1 MPAGRGLASGRAR
14 WGAGQGL
21 RPAGAQSPR
30 SPGQPGQPGRPG
42 WAVDWGMGDWGDA
55 EHAWEDLV
63 GRAGSS
69 VEAMMQEGDE
79 ISTSFRVPRG
89 WAAPCEAG
97 GADGGAPPRGVENG
111 SGGAMSKQQG
121 IRLAGTAATG
131 FLWSM
136 GSLMVYSVLPVFMRE
151 ELGISNTRIGLLEGT
166 AIFCASSSKVLAGV
180 ASDAFSRVAVIAVG
194 AAITLLVKPMFAV
207 APLLPAVVGTS
218 STFLFLWLT
227 KILDRVAK
235 GVRGAPTDAL
245 LSDLSGKRWRGRAF
259 ALNQSASTM
268 GGVLGTFA
276 ASTLML
282 LSRSNHSVVFAAA
295 FVPAALAMVILL
307 KVVWKEPTDQGVGQD
322 EAAGQQPEAEV
333 IPAEDDGQGGGKSH
347 RRMRLGATLGGV
359 RQLSPAYWLT
369 VIIVGILYTARFS
382 ETFIALRARS
392 IGWPTASLPL
402 LFSANHFMQS
412 LLTFPMGVIADKAV
426 NKHVIVGVGMVALMC
441 ANLVFIN
448 VPNVPGTMLGFALV
462 GLHMS
467 MSQSNLKALVSESV
481 PSSLRGTA
489 FSFLALING
498 VALLSGNFVA
508 GRMMDW
514 SMATGRGMTGA
525 FYGGLVSTVT
535 AFAVL
540 VIKYYAI
547 DRGQAPKP
555 AAEGGGC

>member
-1 MPAGRGLASGRAR
+1 M
-14 WGAGQGL
+14 
-21 RPAGAQSPR
+21 
-30 SPGQPGQPGRPG
+30 
-42 WAVDWGMGDWGDA
+42 
-55 EHAWEDLV
+55 
-63 GRAGSS
+63 
-69 VEAMMQEGDE
+69 
-79 ISTSFRVPRG
+79 
-89 WAAPCEAG
+89 
-97 GADGGAPPRGVENG
+97 
-111 SGGAMSKQQG
+111 
-121 IRLAGTAATG
+121 
-131 FLWSM
+131 
-136 GSLMVYSVLPVFMRE
+136 
-151 ELGISNTRIGLLEGT
+151 
-166 AIFCASSSKVLAGV
+166 
-180 ASDAFSRVAVIAVG
+180 
-194 AAITLLVKPMFAV
+194 KPMFAV

-227 KILDRVAK
+227 KVLDRVAK

-307 KVVWKEPTDQGVGQD
+307 KVVWKEPTDQGAGED
-322 EAAGQQPEAEV
+322 EAAAGQPPEAEV
-333 IPAEDDGQGGGKSH
+333 IPAEGEGQGGGKDH

-369 VIIVGILYTARFS
+369 VTIVGILYTARFS

-426 NKHVIVGVGMVALMC
+426 NKHVIVGIGMVALVC

-540 VIKYYAI
+540 VIKCYAI
-547 DRGQAPKP
+547 DRGQPPDAKLAAAP
-555 AAEGGGC
+555 AAKGEAR

>member
-1 MPAGRGLASGRAR
+1 M
-14 WGAGQGL
+14 
-21 RPAGAQSPR
+21 
-30 SPGQPGQPGRPG
+30 
-42 WAVDWGMGDWGDA
+42 DWGMGDWGGAEDA
-55 EHAWEDLV
+55 WDDLV

-69 VEAMMQEGDE
+69 VEAMMQDNVNELPH
-79 ISTSFRVPRG
+79 SSPRG
-89 WAAPCEAG
+89 GEVPLEGEAAAASGREDAAPT
-97 GADGGAPPRGVENG
+97 
-111 SGGAMSKQQG
+111 MSKQQG
-121 IRLAGTAATG
+121 VRLAGTATTG

-151 ELGISNTRIGLLEGT
+151 ELGISNTKIGLLEGT

-194 AAITLLVKPMFAV
+194 AAMTLLVKPMFAV
-207 APLLPAVVGTS
+207 APLLPALVGTS
-218 STFLFLWLT
+218 STFFFLWLT

-245 LSDLSGKRWRGRAF
+245 LSDLSDRRWRGRAF

-268 GGVLGTFA
+268 GGVLGTFV

-282 LSRSNHSVVFAAA
+282 LSRSNHSVVFGAA

-307 KVVWKEPTDQGVGQD
+307 KVVWKEPTDQVDASG
-322 EAAGQQPEAEV
+322 EAAAEASAKTA
-333 IPAEDDGQGGGKSH
+333 PARDLGREEAGGP
-347 RRMRLGATLGGV
+347 RRVRLGATLRGV
-359 RQLSPAYWLT
+359 RKLSLQYWLT
-369 VIIVGILYTARFS
+369 VAVVGILYTARFS

-412 LLTFPMGVIADKAV
+412 LVTFPMGVLADKAD
-426 NKHVIVGVGMVALMC
+426 KHVIVGIGMVALMC
-441 ANLVFIN
+441 ANVVFIN
-448 VPNVPGTMLGFALV
+448 VPTVPGTVMGFALV

-481 PSSLRGTA
+481 PGHLRGTA
-489 FSFLALING
+489 FSFLALVNG
-498 VALLSGNFVA
+498 VALLSANFVA

-514 SMATGRGMTGA
+514 SIATGRGMTGA

-535 AFAVL
+535 AFSVL
-540 VIKYYAI
+540 LLKCYII
-547 DRGQAPKP
+547 DRRSPPRTPGR
-555 AAEGGGC
+555 AEASS

>member
-1 MPAGRGLASGRAR
+1 
-14 WGAGQGL
+14 
-21 RPAGAQSPR
+21 
-30 SPGQPGQPGRPG
+30 
-42 WAVDWGMGDWGDA
+42 MGDWGGAEDA
-55 EHAWEDLV
+55 WDDLV

-69 VEAMMQEGDE
+69 VEAMMQDNRSKLPHASPRQGEVPVEGQYWRWGPDTARE
-79 ISTSFRVPRG
+79 EQSP
-89 WAAPCEAG
+89 
-97 GADGGAPPRGVENG
+97 
-111 SGGAMSKQQG
+111 AMTKQQG
-121 IRLAGTAATG
+121 VRLAGTAATG

-151 ELGISNTRIGLLEGT
+151 ELGISNTKIGLLEGT

-227 KILDRVAK
+227 KVLDRVAK

-245 LSDLSGKRWRGRAF
+245 LSDLSGRRWRGRAF

-268 GGVLGTFA
+268 GGVLGTFV

-282 LSRSNHSVVFAAA
+282 LSKSNHSVVFGAA
-295 FVPAALAMVILL
+295 FVPAALAMVLLL
-307 KVVWKEPTDQGVGQD
+307 KVVWKEPTDQVEASGK
-322 EAAGQQPEAEV
+322 AAGEASAAAAPAGDRGGEV
-333 IPAEDDGQGGGKSH
+333 AGGAG
-347 RRMRLGATLGGV
+347 RVRLGATLRGV
-359 RQLSPAYWLT
+359 RKLSLAYWLT
-369 VIIVGILYTARFS
+369 VAVVGILYTARFS

-392 IGWPTASLPL
+392 IGWPMASLPL

-412 LLTFPMGVIADKAV
+412 LVTFPMGVLADKAD
-426 NKHVIVGVGMVALMC
+426 KHVIVGIGMVALMC

-448 VPNVPGTMLGFALV
+448 VPTVPGTVLGFALV

-481 PSSLRGTA
+481 PGHLRGTA
-489 FSFLALING
+489 FSFLALVNG
-498 VALLSGNFVA
+498 VALLSANFGA

-514 SMATGRGMTGA
+514 STATGRGMTGA

-540 VIKYYAI
+540 LLKCYIINGRPPRAHFEW
-547 DRGQAPKP
+547 DQWRGE
-555 AAEGGGC
+555 AATSS